1 MKSMDK
7 DRIKGAAQKIK
18 GGIKEAVG
26 KMTGNRKLEA
36 DGKIDKAA
44 GSVRQVVG
52 EAKDVV
58 RDVVKDNAK

>member
-1 MKSMDK
+1 
-7 DRIKGAAQKIK
+7 
-18 GGIKEAVG
+18 
-26 KMTGNRKLEA
+26 MTGNRKLEA